1 MSGPHTRQVPT
12 RVCFPTTTELCSAP
26 ERAILAA
33 LDASLLLGIRALRAA
48 HPPLAVPK
56 QVLGRQPLLLLGESI
71 LATASSLR
79 ELLAGYEALVDGLTG
94 PEYSCA
100 VAAPC
105 TPAPADCTPD
115 DDDIPF

>member
-1 MSGPHTRQVPT
+1 MRHVPT

-26 ERAILAA
+26 ERAILCA

-48 HPPLAVPK
+48 HPTLAVPA
-56 QVLGRQPLLLLGESI
+56 QAPNHQPLLLLGESI

-79 ELLAGYEALVDGLTG
+79 ELLAGYQALVDGLAG
-94 PEYSCA
+94 SDFSCA

-105 TPAPADCTPD
+105 APAPADYTPD